1 MDAEAVQAMLRE
13 DRAEWEALVAVL
25 EAHPDGPLHDPS
37 APTWTARDVYAHLA
51 RWMEH
56 STAELKSWLASRTL
70 LHTLDGTDDEI
81 NARWQQEDSALSLD
95 EARERAQRAFDRR
108 IEAIEAV
115 PADRWDA
122 VTEACARA
130 DGAQHYRAHRSF
142 IVVA

>member
-1 MDAEAVQAMLRE
+1 MPATKVGRIKDEGLRE
-13 DRAEWEALVAVL
+13 SMAAAHASLRSGDYLDVVRRSADAYL
-25 EAHPDGPLHDPS
+25 ELLRRKP
-37 APTWTARDVYAHLA
+37 
-51 RWMEH
+51 
-56 STAELKSWLASRTL
+56 ELLE
-70 LHTLDGTDDEI
+70 GTEDEI